1 MELNDAE
8 SEALDFPSE
17 ERKLDHK
24 QTNPTKVKLMKY

>member
-1 MELNDAE
+1 MDLNDAE

-24 QTNPTKVKLMKY
+24 QTKPGRVKLMKY